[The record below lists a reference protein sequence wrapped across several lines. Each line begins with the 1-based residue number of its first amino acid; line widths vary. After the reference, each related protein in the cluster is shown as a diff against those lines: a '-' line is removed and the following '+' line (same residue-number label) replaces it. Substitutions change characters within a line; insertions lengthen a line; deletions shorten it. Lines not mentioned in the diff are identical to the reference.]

1 MGKNLVIVES
11 PAKAKTIERYL
22 GVNYKVTATVG
33 HFRDLPV
40 NSMGINVNN
49 NFKPIY
55 IDKNPKVK
63 KELIELAKD
72 ADFVY
77 IATDPDREGE
87 AIAWHVAHA
96 LKIDI
101 ASECRITFNEI
112 TKKAVKAA
120 IENPRAIDMDL
131 VNAQQARR
139 VLDRL
144 VGYELSPL
152 LCNKIRKGLSA
163 GRVQSVVTKI
173 VMDRDA
179 EIDAFQSEDY
189 WLVSAIASA
198 TDEKES
204 FKLRYL
210 GTKKGSTIDK
220 PKNGRILTEE
230 EANAITSDVKGNP
243 FTVDSVKKTKGS
255 RKPAPPFTTST
266 MQQEASR
273 RLGFSTSTTT
283 RIAQQ
288 LYEGVD
294 IQGHG
299 QTALV
304 TYIRTD
310 SVRVSE
316 EAIAASHE
324 LITETYGKNFV
335 SPYKREFK
343 NRNSSQDAH
352 EAIRPAHFD
361 LSPED
366 VKSSLRP
373 EQYKLYKLIWER
385 FLASQM
391 ADAVTNNVTVD
402 ASCGTRVFRAQ
413 GETID
418 FPGFL
423 EAYADIASENKETEE
438 TNTDKILL
446 PELKEGQKLNNLKTI
461 CDKKKTLPPPHYTEA
476 TLIKAMEEYG
486 IGRPS
491 TYSKTISTVLD
502 RKYIDKE
509 NKALLITELG
519 KVVTGM
525 LNENFTDIVD
535 VSFTAGMENQ
545 LDDVEEG
552 NKDWVDLLSEFYPSF
567 HQTIVEANEKIKAV
581 KIEEEKIG
589 EKCPECGEGDLVIKN
604 GRNGKF
610 IACSCFPNCSYTR
623 NIEADVSAHCPKCG
637 SGLLLRRTK
646 KGRKPFYVCDKKGEN
661 AECDF
666 ISWDLPIDG
675 KKCEQCGSYM
685 ILRRFRGKAYPRC
698 ANPECAS
705 NARKKKSDSDK
716 GDGNE

>member
-33 HFRDLPV
+33 HFRDLPT
-40 NSMGINVNN
+40 NSMGVNVNN
-49 NFKPIY
+49 NFKPLY
-55 IDKNPKVK
+55 IDKNVKVK
-63 KELIELAKD
+63 KELIALAND

-87 AIAWHVAHA
+87 AIAWHVAHV
-96 LKIDI
+96 LKIDP
-101 ASECRITFNEI
+101 ATCCRVTFNEI
-112 TKKAVKAA
+112 TKKAVKDA
-120 IENPRAIDMDL
+120 IDHPRSIDMDL

-152 LCNKIRKGLSA
+152 LCKKIRNGLSG
-163 GRVQSVVTKI
+163 GRVQSVVTRI

-179 EIDAFQSEDY
+179 EIDAFVSEDY
-189 WLVSAIASA
+189 WLVSSIVTPSE
-198 TDEKES
+198 TKDS

-210 GTKKGSTIDK
+210 GTKNGNSIDK
-220 PKNGRILTEE
+220 PKNGRILTQE
-230 EANAITSDVKGNP
+230 EADAVTADVKGNP
-243 FTVDSVKKTKGS
+243 FNVDMVKKGKGA

-273 RLGFSTSTTT
+273 RLGFTTSMTT

-288 LYEGVD
+288 LYEGVE
-294 IQGHG
+294 IQGQG

-316 EAIAASHE
+316 EAVAASRE
-324 LITETYGKNFV
+324 LINETYGKEYV
-335 SPYKREFK
+335 CPYKREFK

-352 EAIRPAHFD
+352 EAIRPSHFD
-361 LSPED
+361 LSPD
-366 VKSSLRP
+366 KVKSSLSN

-391 ADAVTNNVTVD
+391 ADAVTHTVTVE

-413 GETID
+413 GETIV

-423 EAYADIASENKETEE
+423 EAYADISSDSKDTDDEKN
-438 TNTDKILL
+438 DKILL
-446 PELKEGQKLNNLKTI
+446 PELSEGQTLKNLETI
-461 CDKKKTLPPPHYTEA
+461 CDKKQTLPPPHYTEA
-476 TLIKAMEEYG
+476 TLIKAMEENG

-502 RKYIDKE
+502 RKYVDKE
-509 NKALLITELG
+509 GKALLITELG
-519 KVVTGM
+519 KVVTNMIGDNF
-525 LNENFTDIVD
+525 NEIVD
-535 VSFTAGMENQ
+535 VTFTASMENQ

-552 NKDWVDLLSEFYPSF
+552 KKDWVVLLSEFYPDF
-567 HQTIVEANEKIKAV
+567 HKKIVDANNSIEAV
-581 KIEEEKIG
+581 KIEDEKIG
-589 EKCPECGEGDLVIKN
+589 EACPECGGDLVIKN

-610 IACSCFPNCSYTR
+610 IACSNFPKCTFTR
-623 NIEADVSAHCPKCG
+623 NIEATVKSHCPLCG
-637 SGLLLRRTK
+637 SGLLLRKTK
-646 KGRKPFYVCDKKGEN
+646 KGRKTFYVCDKQGSKSDCE
-661 AECDF
+661 F

-675 KKCEQCGSYM
+675 KKCETCGSYM
-685 ILRRFRGKAYPRC
+685 ILRRFRGRTYPSC
-698 ANPECAS
+698 ANTECS
-705 NARKKKSDSDK
+705 THSRKKKSDSNGENDDK
-716 GDGNE
+716 